1 MVVDLVDDQ
10 QKHNYRGDD
19 YADQYPASGSLA
31 IRNLNGGTHTP
42 SLAVEDE
49 PQQATEKKNDGR
61 IEKYDWLDR
70 RLKLTAHK
78 KHA

>member
-1 MVVDLVDDQ
+1 
-10 QKHNYRGDD
+10 
-19 YADQYPASGSLA
+19 
-31 IRNLNGGTHTP
+31 LNGGIHSP
-42 SLAVEDE
+42 SLAVEDK

-78 KHA
+78 KQAYQRCQDNRNDETDHPGGEERANYVEGWRSVTTG